1 MYETQRLVEVELG
14 HRIRTV
20 GDMKREGYRLVAIT
34 CTKVPE
40 GFELTYS
47 FDKDYD
53 FVNLRVFVPEEE
65 EITSITGIYYAAFIY
80 ENELKDLFGI
90 KIRHIKLD
98 YEGHFY
104 QLATP
109 TPFNP
114 PKEKATDEAP
124 AAGDAGKEDA

>member
-1 MYETQRLVEVELG
+1 MYETQRLVDVELS

-20 GDMKREGYRLVAIT
+20 SDMKREGYRLVAIT

-53 FVNLRVFVPEEE
+53 FVNLRVLVPEEE
-65 EITSITGIYYAAFIY
+65 EITSISGIYFCAFIY
-80 ENELKDLFGI
+80 ENELKDLFGV
-90 KIRHIKLD
+90 KIRHMKVD
-98 YEGHFY
+98 YEGNFY
-104 QLATP
+104 KLATP

-114 PKEKATDEAP
+114 PKDEAP
-124 AAGDAGKEDA
+124 AADETGKEDA